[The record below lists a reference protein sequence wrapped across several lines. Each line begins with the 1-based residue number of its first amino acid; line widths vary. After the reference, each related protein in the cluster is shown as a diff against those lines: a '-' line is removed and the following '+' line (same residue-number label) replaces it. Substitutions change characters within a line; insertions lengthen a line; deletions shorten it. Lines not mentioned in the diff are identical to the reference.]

1 MTMRKGVYFL
11 IEEASR
17 FTGVKKSDIVAP
29 NKLYE
34 NAYIRFAIMLVAKE
48 NLPASLTAIARAL
61 GRRDHTT
68 TLHGAR
74 RAKELMDDPK
84 SRVKEIVEH
93 LLKALK
99 DDHSGN

>member
-17 FTGVKKSDIVAP
+17 FTDVKKSDIVAP

-48 NLPASLTAIARAL
+48 NLPASLTTIARAL

-74 RAKELMDDPK
+74 AQRNSWTTPK
-84 SRVKEIVEH
+84 A
-93 LLKALK
+93 ALRK
-99 DDHSGN
+99 SLSIC